1 MRGPHCSAINQES
14 TKDPVDNLEN
24 NPKPQR
30 KNRSRLQIVADILQV
45 AKNGSNKTR
54 IMYQA
59 NLSFE
64 LLRRYVDFLKR
75 SGLLQTVDRDG
86 KSYVTTEKGHRFL
99 EEYDELRRYSE
110 IVESKRHA
118 LEHDLE
124 AKD

>member
-1 MRGPHCSAINQES
+1 
-14 TKDPVDNLEN
+14 
-24 NPKPQR
+24 
-30 KNRSRLQIVADILQV
+30 
-45 AKNGSNKTR
+45 
-54 IMYQA
+54 MYQA